1 MDRAVLSRNLVLP
14 VFAGLVWA
22 LGATPTAAVPTG
34 AAATGAAP
42 TAAAVAGPA
51 FGATAS
57 GAAVA
62 GPALGAARAADTL
75 YAGARMPD
83 ANYWVFV
90 ANESSDLVSL
100 VRFGPDGAALE
111 DDLQVGIMPAD
122 LDGAHGVR
130 VSPDGR
136 RVLVSLAHGTPFGRL
151 WSYDTATGELAD
163 SVSVGLFPATIGV
176 TPDGGMGFVVNFNL
190 HGNPVPSSVSAIF
203 LPEMVEM
210 ARIETCIK
218 PHGSRVNNA
227 GTRHY
232 SVCVGDDHLV
242 EISVERLKVRRAVK
256 LTPGSERVLAGLGG
270 LGEASSGGEG
280 GPVCGPTWATPSF
293 DDKHVYVACNKHGD
307 VLELN
312 AEDLTVTRRL
322 EAGKGPYNL
331 DVTSDGRLLLATNKG
346 AQSVSI
352 FDLGTGEELARV
364 PTTQPITHGVVVSS
378 DDRYAFVSN
387 EAIGA
392 TRGTIDVIDLES
404 LQLVAS
410 TEVHHQPGGIDFW
423 RSEPAK

>member
-1 MDRAVLSRNLVLP
+1 MDRAVSLRNLVLP
-14 VFAGLVWA
+14 VFAGLVLA
-22 LGATPTAAVPTG
+22 LGAAPTG
-34 AAATGAAP
+34 AAMAASVP
-42 TAAAVAGPA
+42 AVAGRSPA
-51 FGATAS
+51 
-57 GAAVA
+57 
-62 GPALGAARAADTL
+62 AADTL
-75 YAGARMPD
+75 YAGARVPD

-100 VRFGPDGAALE
+100 VRFGPDGAAVE

-130 VSPDGR
+130 VSPNGR
-136 RVLVSLAHGTPFGRL
+136 RVFVSLAHGTPFGKL
-151 WSYDTATGELAD
+151 WSYDTANGELVD
-163 SVSVGLFPATIGV
+163 SVSVGLFPATIAV
-176 TPDGGMGFVVNFNL
+176 TPDGGMGFVANFNL

-256 LTPGSERVLAGLGG
+256 LTPGSERVLTE
-270 LGEASSGGEG
+270 LGEASAGGG
-280 GPVCGPTWATPSF
+280 DGPVCGPTWATPSF
-293 DDKHVYVACNKHGD
+293 DDAHVYVACNKHGD
-307 VLELN
+307 VLELD
-312 AEDLTVTRRL
+312 AENLTVTRRF

-331 DVTSDGRLLLATNKG
+331 DVTSDGRLILATNKG

-364 PTTQPITHGVVVSS
+364 PTTQPISHGVVVSA

-392 TRGTIDVIDLES
+392 TRGTIDVIDLET
-404 LQLVAS
+404 LELVAS

>member
-1 MDRAVLSRNLVLP
+1 M
-14 VFAGLVWA
+14 
-22 LGATPTAAVPTG
+22 
-34 AAATGAAP
+34 
-42 TAAAVAGPA
+42 AGPA
-51 FGATAS
+51 VQVATS
-57 GAAVA
+57 GASVS
-62 GPALGAARAADTL
+62 GDTL
-75 YAGARMPD
+75 YAGARTPD
-83 ANYWVFV
+83 ADYWVFV

-100 VRFGPDGAALE
+100 VRFGPDGAAVEEDLE
-111 DDLQVGIMPAD
+111 VGIMPAD

-130 VSPDGR
+130 VSSNGR
-136 RVLVSLAHGTPFGRL
+136 RVYVSLAHGTPYGRL
-151 WSYDTATGELAD
+151 WGYDTASGELAD
-163 SVSVGLFPATIGV
+163 SVTVGLFPATIAV
-176 TPDGGMGFVVNFNL
+176 TPDGSMAFIANFNL

-242 EISVERLKVRRAVK
+242 EISVEQLKVRRAVK
-256 LTPGSERVLAGLGG
+256 LTPGSERVLAGLGD
-270 LGEASSGGEG
+270 ASTVRGD

-293 DDKHVYVACNKHGD
+293 DDAHVYVACNKHGE
-307 VLELN
+307 VLELD
-312 AEDLTVTRRL
+312 AEDLAVKRRFQ
-322 EAGKGPYNL
+322 AGKGPYNL

-346 AQSVSI
+346 AQSVSV

-404 LQLVAS
+404 MQLVAS

-423 RSEPAK
+423 RSEPTK

>member
-1 MDRAVLSRNLVLP
+1 MDK
-14 VFAGLVWA
+14 
-22 LGATPTAAVPTG
+22 AVPTRRLALSLLALVGLG
-34 AAATGAAP
+34 AAASGSLASVGNAS
-42 TAAAVAGPA
+42 
-51 FGATAS
+51 TAS
-57 GAAVA
+57 EPGSA
-62 GPALGAARAADTL
+62 AADTL
-75 YAGARMPD
+75 YADARMPD

-100 VRFGPDGAALE
+100 VRFGPDGAAVEEDLE
-111 DDLQVGIMPAD
+111 VGIMPAD

-130 VSPDGR
+130 VSSNGR
-136 RVLVSLAHGTPFGRL
+136 RVYVSLAHGTPYGRL
-151 WSYDTATGELAD
+151 WGYDTTSGELVD
-163 SVSVGLFPATIGV
+163 SVSVGLFPATIAL
-176 TPDGGMGFVVNFNL
+176 TPDGSMAFIANFNL

-256 LTPGSERVLAGLGG
+256 LTPGYERVLAGLG
-270 LGEASSGGEG
+270 EVSGDRGD
-280 GPVCGPTWATPSF
+280 GPVCGPTWVTPSF
-293 DDKHVYVACNKHGD
+293 DDVHVYVACNKHGV
-307 VLELN
+307 VLELS
-312 AEDLTVTRRL
+312 AEDLTVTRRFQ
-322 EAGKGPYNL
+322 AGKGPYNL
-331 DVTSDGRLLLATNKG
+331 DVTSNGRLLLATNKG
-346 AQSVSI
+346 AQSVSV
-352 FDLGTGEELARV
+352 FDLDSGEELARI
-364 PTTQPITHGVVVSS
+364 PTTRPITHGVVVSA

-404 LQLVAS
+404 LRLVAS

>member
-1 MDRAVLSRNLVLP
+1 MNHSGMDRAVALRNLVFTVL
-14 VFAGLVWA
+14 FGL
-22 LGATPTAAVPTG
+22 AAF
-34 AAATGAAP
+34 GAAP
-42 TAAAVAGPA
+42 VRAAPVGS
-51 FGATAS
+51 AS
-57 GAAVA
+57 GSAGAGQSTAV
-62 GPALGAARAADTL
+62 DTL
-75 YAGARMPD
+75 YAGARMPE

-100 VRFGPDGAALE
+100 VRFGPAGAAVEEDLE
-111 DDLQVGIMPAD
+111 VGITPAD

-136 RVLVSLAHGTPFGRL
+136 HLYVSLAHGTPFGRL
-151 WSYDTATGELAD
+151 WSFGTADRRLAD
-163 SVSVGLFPATIGV
+163 SVSVGLFPATIAV
-176 TPDGGMGFVVNFNL
+176 TPDGSMAFVVNFNL
-190 HGNPVPSSVSAIF
+190 HGNLVPSSVSAIF

-218 PHGSRVNNA
+218 PHGSRVNQA

-256 LTPGSERVLAGLGG
+256 LTPGSERMVAGPGAASEEGG
-270 LGEASSGGEG
+270 GD

-293 DDKHVYVACNKHGD
+293 DDRHVYVACNKHGE
-307 VLELN
+307 VLELD
-312 AEDLTVTRRL
+312 AEELVVKRRFA
-322 EAGKGPYNL
+322 AGKGPYNL

-352 FDLGTGEELARV
+352 FDLGSGEELARV
-364 PTTQPITHGVVVSS
+364 STTRPITHGVVVSS
-378 DDRYAFVSN
+378 DNRYAFVSN

-392 TRGTIDVIDLES
+392 TRGTIDVIDLET
-404 LQLVAS
+404 LELVAS

-423 RSEPAK
+423 KAEPAR

>member
-1 MDRAVLSRNLVLP
+1 
-14 VFAGLVWA
+14 
-22 LGATPTAAVPTG
+22 VPIG
-34 AAATGAAP
+34 GSA
-42 TAAAVAGPA
+42 AGP
-51 FGATAS
+51 GSET
-57 GAAVA
+57 
-62 GPALGAARAADTL
+62 PDHAADTL

-100 VRFGPDGAALE
+100 VRFGPDGAAVE

-136 RVLVSLAHGTPFGRL
+136 RVFVSLAHGTPFGKL
-151 WSYDTATGELAD
+151 WSYDTANGELAD
-163 SVSVGLFPATIGV
+163 SVSVGLFPATIAV

-256 LTPGSERVLAGLGG
+256 LTPGSERVLAGLG
-270 LGEASSGGEG
+270 EASAVAGE

-293 DDKHVYVACNKHGD
+293 DDAHVYVACNKYGE
-307 VLELN
+307 VLELD
-312 AEDLTVTRRL
+312 AEDLAVKRRFQ
-322 EAGKGPYNL
+322 AGKGPYNL

-346 AQSVSI
+346 AQSVSV

-392 TRGTIDVIDLES
+392 TRGTIDVIDLE
-404 LQLVAS
+404 L
-410 TEVHHQPGGIDFW
+410 EVRADEVVTCTGRGRRGRTPLM
-423 RSEPAK
+423 R

>member
-1 MDRAVLSRNLVLP
+1 MDRAVSLRNLVIS
-14 VFAGLVWA
+14 VFAGLVLA
-22 LGATPTAAVPTG
+22 LGAAPTG
-34 AAATGAAP
+34 AAMAASVP
-42 TAAAVAGPA
+42 AMAGRSPA
-51 FGATAS
+51 
-57 GAAVA
+57 
-62 GPALGAARAADTL
+62 AADTL
-75 YAGARMPD
+75 YAGARVPD

-100 VRFGPDGAALE
+100 VRFGPDGAAVE

-130 VSPDGR
+130 VSPNGR
-136 RVLVSLAHGTPFGRL
+136 RVFVSLAHGTPFGKL
-151 WSYDTATGELAD
+151 WSYDTANGELVD
-163 SVSVGLFPATIGV
+163 SVSVGLFPATIAV
-176 TPDGGMGFVVNFNL
+176 TPDGGMGFVANFNL

-256 LTPGSERVLAGLGG
+256 LTPGSERVLTG
-270 LGEASSGGEG
+270 LGEASAGGG
-280 GPVCGPTWATPSF
+280 DGPVCGPTWATPSF
-293 DDKHVYVACNKHGD
+293 DDAHVYVACNKHGD
-307 VLELN
+307 VLELD
-312 AEDLTVTRRL
+312 AENLTVTRRF

-331 DVTSDGRLLLATNKG
+331 DVTSDGRLILATNKG

-364 PTTQPITHGVVVSS
+364 PTTQPITHGVVVSA

-392 TRGTIDVIDLES
+392 TRGTIDVIDLET
-404 LQLVAS
+404 LELVAS

>member
-1 MDRAVLSRNLVLP
+1 MDRAVSLRNLVLP
-14 VFAGLVWA
+14 VFAGLVLA
-22 LGATPTAAVPTG
+22 LGAAPTG
-34 AAATGAAP
+34 AAMAASVP
-42 TAAAVAGPA
+42 AVAGRSPA
-51 FGATAS
+51 
-57 GAAVA
+57 
-62 GPALGAARAADTL
+62 AADTL
-75 YAGARMPD
+75 YAGARVPD

-100 VRFGPDGAALE
+100 VRFGPDGAAVE

-130 VSPDGR
+130 VSPNGR
-136 RVLVSLAHGTPFGRL
+136 RVFVSLAHGTPFGKL
-151 WSYDTATGELAD
+151 WSYDTANGELAD
-163 SVSVGLFPATIGV
+163 SVSVGLFPATIAV
-176 TPDGGMGFVVNFNL
+176 TPDGGMGFVANFNL
-190 HGNPVPSSVSAIF
+190 HGNPVPSSISAIF

-256 LTPGSERVLAGLGG
+256 LTPGSERVLTE
-270 LGEASSGGEG
+270 LGEASAGGG
-280 GPVCGPTWATPSF
+280 DGPVCGPTWATPSF
-293 DDKHVYVACNKHGD
+293 DDAHVYVACNKHGD
-307 VLELN
+307 VLELD
-312 AEDLTVTRRL
+312 AENLTVTRRF

-331 DVTSDGRLLLATNKG
+331 DVTSDGRLILATNKG

-364 PTTQPITHGVVVSS
+364 PTTQPITHGVVVSA

-392 TRGTIDVIDLES
+392 TRGTIDVIDLET
-404 LQLVAS
+404 LELVAS

>member
-1 MDRAVLSRNLVLP
+1 MDRAVPLRNLVVS
-14 VFAGLVWA
+14 VFAGLVLA
-22 LGATPTAAVPTG
+22 LGAAPTG
-34 AAATGAAP
+34 AAMAASVP
-42 TAAAVAGPA
+42 AMAGRSPA
-51 FGATAS
+51 
-57 GAAVA
+57 
-62 GPALGAARAADTL
+62 AADTL
-75 YAGARMPD
+75 YAGARVPD

-100 VRFGPDGAALE
+100 VRFGPDGAAVE

-130 VSPDGR
+130 VSPNGR
-136 RVLVSLAHGTPFGRL
+136 RVFVSLAHGTPFGKL
-151 WSYDTATGELAD
+151 WSYDTANGELVD
-163 SVSVGLFPATIGV
+163 SVSVGLFPATIAV
-176 TPDGGMGFVVNFNL
+176 TPDGGMGFVANFNL

-256 LTPGSERVLAGLGG
+256 LTPGSERVLTE
-270 LGEASSGGEG
+270 LGEASAGGG
-280 GPVCGPTWATPSF
+280 DGPLCGPTWATPSF
-293 DDKHVYVACNKHGD
+293 DDAHVYVACNKHGD
-307 VLELN
+307 VLELD
-312 AEDLTVTRRL
+312 AENLTVTRRF

-331 DVTSDGRLLLATNKG
+331 DVTSDGRLILATNKG

-364 PTTQPITHGVVVSS
+364 PTTQPITHGVVVSA

-392 TRGTIDVIDLES
+392 TRGTIDVIDLET
-404 LQLVAS
+404 LELVAS

>member
-1 MDRAVLSRNLVLP
+1 MDRAVLLRNLVLP
-14 VFAGLVWA
+14 VFVTLMCSLAA
-22 LGATPTAAVPTG
+22 ASTSAVPIG
-34 AAATGAAP
+34 GSA
-42 TAAAVAGPA
+42 AGP
-51 FGATAS
+51 GSET
-57 GAAVA
+57 
-62 GPALGAARAADTL
+62 PDHAADTL

-100 VRFGPDGAALE
+100 VRFGPDGAAVE

-136 RVLVSLAHGTPFGRL
+136 RVFVSLAHGTPFGKL
-151 WSYDTATGELAD
+151 WSYDTANGELAD
-163 SVSVGLFPATIGV
+163 SVSVGLFPATIAV

-218 PHGSRVNNA
+218 PHGSRVNNT

-256 LTPGSERVLAGLGG
+256 LTPGSERVLAGLG
-270 LGEASSGGEG
+270 EASTGSGGS
-280 GPVCGPTWATPSF
+280 PVCGPTWATPSF
-293 DDKHVYVACNKHGD
+293 DDANVYVACNKHGD
-307 VLELN
+307 VLELD
-312 AEDLTVTRRL
+312 AEDLTVKRRFQ
-322 EAGKGPYNL
+322 AGKGPYNL

-352 FDLGTGEELARV
+352 FDLGSGEELARV
-364 PTTQPITHGVVVSS
+364 PTTRPITHGVVVSS

-404 LQLVAS
+404 LELVAS

-423 RSEPAK
+423 KSEPAK

>member
-1 MDRAVLSRNLVLP
+1 MDRAVSLRNLVLP
-14 VFAGLVWA
+14 VFAGLVLA
-22 LGATPTAAVPTG
+22 LGAAPTG
-34 AAATGAAP
+34 AAMAASVP
-42 TAAAVAGPA
+42 AVAGRSPA
-51 FGATAS
+51 
-57 GAAVA
+57 
-62 GPALGAARAADTL
+62 AADTL
-75 YAGARMPD
+75 YAGARVPD

-100 VRFGPDGAALE
+100 VRFGPDGAAVE

-130 VSPDGR
+130 VSPNGR
-136 RVLVSLAHGTPFGRL
+136 RVFVSLAHGTPFGKL
-151 WSYDTATGELAD
+151 WSYDTANGELAD
-163 SVSVGLFPATIGV
+163 SVSVGLFPATIAV
-176 TPDGGMGFVVNFNL
+176 TPDGGMGFVANFNL

-256 LTPGSERVLAGLGG
+256 LTPGSERVLTE
-270 LGEASSGGEG
+270 LGEASAGGG
-280 GPVCGPTWATPSF
+280 DGPVCGPTWATPSF
-293 DDKHVYVACNKHGD
+293 DDAHVYVACNKHGD
-307 VLELN
+307 VLELD
-312 AEDLTVTRRL
+312 AENLTVTRRF

-331 DVTSDGRLLLATNKG
+331 DVTSDGRLILATNKG

-364 PTTQPITHGVVVSS
+364 PTTQPITHGVVVSA

-392 TRGTIDVIDLES
+392 TRGTIDVIDLET
-404 LQLVAS
+404 LELVAS

>member
-1 MDRAVLSRNLVLP
+1 MDRAVSLRNLVLP
-14 VFAGLVWA
+14 VFAGLVLA
-22 LGATPTAAVPTG
+22 LGAAPTG
-34 AAATGAAP
+34 AAMAASVP
-42 TAAAVAGPA
+42 AVAGRSPA
-51 FGATAS
+51 
-57 GAAVA
+57 
-62 GPALGAARAADTL
+62 AADTL
-75 YAGARMPD
+75 YAGARVPD

-100 VRFGPDGAALE
+100 VRFGPDGAAVE

-130 VSPDGR
+130 VSPNGR
-136 RVLVSLAHGTPFGRL
+136 RVFVSLAHGTPFGKL
-151 WSYDTATGELAD
+151 WSYDTANGELAD
-163 SVSVGLFPATIGV
+163 SVSVGLFPATIAV
-176 TPDGGMGFVVNFNL
+176 TPDGGMGFVANFNL

-256 LTPGSERVLAGLGG
+256 LTPGSERVLTG
-270 LGEASSGGEG
+270 LGEASAGGG
-280 GPVCGPTWATPSF
+280 DGPVCGPTWATPSF
-293 DDKHVYVACNKHGD
+293 DDAHVYVACNKHGD
-307 VLELN
+307 VLELD
-312 AEDLTVTRRL
+312 AENLTVTRRF

-331 DVTSDGRLLLATNKG
+331 DVTSDGRLILATNKG

-364 PTTQPITHGVVVSS
+364 PTTQPITHGVVVSA

-392 TRGTIDVIDLES
+392 TRGTIDVIDLET
-404 LQLVAS
+404 LELVAS

>member
-1 MDRAVLSRNLVLP
+1 MTTGKRVLFRLSIALVVVGAVKVMAAP
-14 VFAGLVWA
+14 AFAG
-22 LGATPTAAVPTG
+22 PTT
-34 AAATGAAP
+34 TL
-42 TAAAVAGPA
+42 
-51 FGATAS
+51 S
-57 GAAVA
+57 
-62 GPALGAARAADTL
+62 ARADTL

-83 ANYWVFV
+83 AHYWVFV

-100 VRFGPDGAALE
+100 VRFGPDGAAVE
-111 DDLQVGIMPAD
+111 SDLHVGIMPAD

-151 WSYDTATGELAD
+151 WSYDTETGELAD
-163 SVSVGLFPATIGV
+163 SVSVGLFPATIAV
-176 TPDGGMGFVVNFNL
+176 TPDGGVGFVANFNL
-190 HGNPVPSSVSAIF
+190 HGNPVPSSISAIF
-203 LPEMVEM
+203 LPEMSEM

-242 EISVERLKVRRAVK
+242 EISVERLKVSRAVK
-256 LTPGSERVLAGLGG
+256 LTPGSEQVLAKPGQASAGG
-270 LGEASSGGEG
+270 AG

-293 DDKHVYVACNKHGD
+293 DDAHVYVACNKHGE
-307 VLELN
+307 VLELD
-312 AEDLTVTRRL
+312 AEDLTVKRRFM
-322 EAGKGPYNL
+322 AGKGPYNL

-352 FDLGTGEELARV
+352 FDLGSGEELARV
-364 PTTQPITHGVVVSS
+364 PTTRPVTHGVVVSS
-378 DDRYAFVSN
+378 DNRYAFISN
-387 EAIGA
+387 EAVGA
-392 TRGTIDVIDLES
+392 TRGTVDVIDLES
-404 LQLVAS
+404 LEIVAS
-410 TEVHHQPGGIDFW
+410 AEVHHQPGGIDFW

>member
-1 MDRAVLSRNLVLP
+1 
-14 VFAGLVWA
+14 
-22 LGATPTAAVPTG
+22 
-34 AAATGAAP
+34 
-42 TAAAVAGPA
+42 VAGKSP
-51 FGATAS
+51 
-57 GAAVA
+57 
-62 GPALGAARAADTL
+62 AADTL

-100 VRFGPDGAALE
+100 VRFGPDGATLE

-136 RVLVSLAHGTPFGRL
+136 RVLVSLAHGTPFGKL
-151 WSYDTATGELAD
+151 WSYDTASGELAD
-163 SVSVGLFPATIGV
+163 SVSVGLFPATIAV

-256 LTPGSERVLAGLGG
+256 LTPGSERVLAGPGG
-270 LGEASSGGEG
+270 LGEASSGGGG

-293 DDKHVYVACNKHGD
+293 DDTHVYVACNKHGD
-307 VLELN
+307 VLELD
-312 AEDLTVTRRL
+312 AEDLTVKRRFK
-322 EAGKGPYNL
+322 AGKGPYNL

-410 TEVHHQPGGIDFW
+410 TEVHYQPGGIDFW